1 MIHVQNCAGAAEL
14 EVAVAES
21 AHQADM

>member
-1 MIHVQNCAGAAEL
+1 MIHIQNCAGAAEL

-21 AHQADM
+21 APHADM